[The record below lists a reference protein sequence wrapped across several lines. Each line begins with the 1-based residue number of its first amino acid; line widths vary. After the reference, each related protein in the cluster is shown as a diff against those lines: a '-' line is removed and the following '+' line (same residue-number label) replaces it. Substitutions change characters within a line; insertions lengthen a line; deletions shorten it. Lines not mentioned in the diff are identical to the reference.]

1 MVESLKSKKIWIH
14 RAIIIFLFTAFLYIN
29 LPFVTPVV
37 LAGIFALG
45 LDDFINRL
53 AAKKWSRKV
62 WIWITLFSG
71 FLLFFL
77 PISLAIY
84 RIVLTLSKPQNIKT
98 DVIIEEIHKL
108 QAFVTGALDKISS
121 WTGTDFS
128 VSAKEGIE
136 TVVQKVGA
144 IVLNQSTQIL
154 GELPAII
161 LATFV
166 FLIAL
171 ASFLFRDKSIKDLTY
186 RYSPLDEDTTKSL
199 IKICKKSC
207 SITLFSTLVIGLIQS
222 IVIGVGSLIFN
233 QGDFWLVVTITFFVS
248 FIPVIGAAPVGYCL
262 SLLAFI
268 SDKTGSA
275 IGLFIV
281 ATIAGTIDNI
291 LKPFLVSGDLDVHP
305 AIGFT
310 CVVGAIIMMGLPG
323 LLIGPVI
330 MNVFIGASTMLL
342 DKDKN
347 REIF

>member
-1 MVESLKSKKIWIH
+1 MSENLKSRTIWLH
-14 RAIIIFLFTAFLYIN
+14 RTIILILFAAFLYIN
-29 LPFVTPVV
+29 IPFLTPVL

-45 LDDFINRL
+45 LDDLIDRL
-53 AAKKWSRKV
+53 AKKKWSRKV
-62 WIWITLFSG
+62 WIWITLFTG

-84 RIVLTLSKPQNIKT
+84 RLVITLSKPQNIKT
-98 DVIIEEIHKL
+98 DVILDELHKFEFYISNIF
-108 QAFVTGALDKISS
+108 AKISS

-128 VSAKEGIE
+128 LSAREGIE

-144 IVLNQSTQIL
+144 IVLEQSTQIVSQ
-154 GELPAII
+154 LPSII
-161 LATFV
+161 LGTFV
-166 FLIAL
+166 FAIAL
-171 ASFLFRDKSIKDLTY
+171 TALLFRDQAIRDITL
-186 RYSPLDEDTTKSL
+186 RYSPLEFDITKAL
-199 IKICKKSC
+199 IKILKQSC

-222 IVIGVGSLIFN
+222 MVIGLGSLIFN

-248 FIPVIGAAPVGYCL
+248 FIPVIGAAPVGYVL
-262 SLLAFI
+262 AILAFVGG
-268 SDKTGSA
+268 KTGSA
-275 IGLFIV
+275 IGLGIV

-291 LKPFLVSGDLDVHP
+291 LKPFLVSGDFDVHP

-310 CVVGAIIMMGLPG
+310 CVVGAIIMLGLPG

-330 MNVFIGASTMLL
+330 MNVFIGVSTMLL